1 MENSVLFLII
11 GVLVG
16 IIVMLVVMLLSK
28 KPSEDNSSNVDFV
41 ERLGKFESNILDSV
55 NTKLSDDSKE
65 VNKTML
71 EVMQRLTTIDD
82 AQKQMLDLS
91 SNVGQLQNI
100 LTDKKTR
107 GIYGEVTLK
116 HVVENVLGHNDKL
129 YQLQYTIP
137 CDSEEKRIADCMIFA
152 PEPIGMLAV
161 DSKFPLE
168 NYKNMM
174 QPDISDAEQARLS
187 KLFESDVKKHINAI
201 ADKYIIPNITAEE
214 AIMFLPAEAIFA
226 EINAYHPDLLDYA
239 ASRHVWVCSPTT
251 LMATLTT
258 IQMAVKNIEQNKNA
272 AKLQQELN
280 KLSEE
285 FKRYETRWSNLATHL
300 ATVQKDA
307 KDIQTTTGKI
317 TNRFKAIEKV
327 KLDVDVKDTEEIED
341 SDLIEVAE
349 GEKNE

>member
-1 MENSVLFLII
+1 MLII

-16 IIVMLVVMLLSK
+16 VIVMLVVMLNK
-28 KPSEDNSSNVDFV
+28 KPVQDNSANVDMV
-41 ERLGKFESNILDSV
+41 ERLGKFENNILESM
-55 NTKLSDDSKE
+55 NTKLSQDSQQ

-71 EVMQRLTTIDD
+71 DVMQRLTTIDD

-91 SNVGQLQNI
+91 TNVGQLQNI

-174 QPDISDAEQARLS
+174 QPDISDSEQSRLS

-201 ADKYIIPNITAEE
+201 ADKYIIPNVTAEE

-280 KLSEE
+280 KLSDE
-285 FKRYETRWSNLATHL
+285 FKRYETRWNSLANHL
-300 ATVQKDA
+300 ETVRKDA
-307 KDIQTTTGKI
+307 KEIQTTTGKI

-327 KLDVDVKDTEEIED
+327 KLDVDVIDTEEIES

-349 GEKNE
+349 GEENE